1 MRILCA
7 SLLTATVAA
16 VVIGGPVDAARWR
29 SVTTSGPETTPDD
42 AQIVSLLRS
51 NQKKK
56 FDKELA
62 RGH

>member
-1 MRILCA
+1 M
-7 SLLTATVAA
+7 LLDIESVSQEYRDKLAA
-16 VVIGGPVDAARWR
+16 KVMEDSDV
-29 SVTTSGPETTPDD
+29 
-42 AQIVSLLRS
+42 QIESLLRS